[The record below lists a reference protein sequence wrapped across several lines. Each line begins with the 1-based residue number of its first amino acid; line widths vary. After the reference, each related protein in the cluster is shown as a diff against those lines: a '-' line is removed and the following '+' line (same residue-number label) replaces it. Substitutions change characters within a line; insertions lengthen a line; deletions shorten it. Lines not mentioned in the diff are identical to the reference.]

1 MGAGRSGAGLMIP
14 EDHVSRE
21 YCAVRSG
28 GIERVQKMAERRMD
42 GHGQKIDDLKSACIR
57 LTAAVE
63 RVTLILER
71 QEQRLD
77 RLESRGFLAF
87 LESAAGKT
95 LIRFLGIG
103 LLILIAA
110 GLGINV
116 VQLLKEVL

>member
-1 MGAGRSGAGLMIP
+1 MIP
-14 EDHVSRE
+14 EDRVSRE

-28 GIERVQKMAERRMD
+28 GIERVQEMAERRMD

-77 RLESRGFLAF
+77 RLETHGFSAF
-87 LESAAGKT
+87 LESTAGKM
-95 LIRFLGIG
+95 LVRFLGIG
-103 LLILIAA
+103 LLILLAA